1 MTMMKIRA
9 AYDSA
14 LLGGE
19 PPAWAQDRQ
28 WVFLL
33 TCYMLGGPEGR
44 NLGAPGYSHDFVAR
58 LFRPILERWG
68 EVIEVRDAPRHL
80 QASVDECL
88 RQGKKP
94 IHFSVLPFQDVSLVK
109 GAPNIV
115 MPAWE
120 YPDVPNESFD
130 GNPQN
135 DWPATADR
143 CDLCLVSGPFTAA
156 ALRRGGATVPIRI
169 VPVPTPAE
177 YFTLPARTVAEP
189 RKVACRGY
197 VFPPSGDAAAEATAP
212 VLAAAPRT
220 QRAGKAIEL
229 AFRRTLHATLG
240 KPAYERLSRLT
251 KGLKPAHR
259 RQPAFD
265 LPYPRVDEIELS
277 GVVFTSIFNPDDGR
291 KNWLDLLTGYLAA
304 LADRPDATL
313 VVKLIARR
321 EKSVRKVIDAYLRC
335 GISHRCRIVFLCDFL
350 SDEQMLSLCRATTFY
365 VQATRAEGNCLPL
378 MNYLAA
384 GRPGISPAHSSMGD
398 YFGDRSGLVVESHPE
413 PAAWPHDQRLR
424 LRTSW
429 GRIVWTS
436 LRDQIQAGY
445 HMATEQPERYRSLSA
460 TCRADMRAWASCQSV
475 ARRLEAALAETVGR
489 QPAGQTRAAA
499 ARPLTHADFAVQSWP
514 AAPLTRSNRHGTTND
529 PRPQGIRALGPRRG
543 DDRP

>member
-1 MTMMKIRA
+1 MTTMKVHA
-9 AYDSA
+9 AHDAAS
-14 LLGGE
+14 LGGE
-19 PPAWAQDRQ
+19 MPDWAQGGQ

-33 TCYMLGGPEGR
+33 TCYMLGGPEGH

-80 QASVDECL
+80 QESVDDCL
-88 RQGKKP
+88 RQGKQP
-94 IHFSVLPFQDVSLVK
+94 IHFSVLPFQDVCLVK
-109 GAPNIV
+109 DAPNIV

-169 VPVPTPAE
+169 VPVPTPAD
-177 YFTLPARTVAEP
+177 YFSLPMRTVAET

-197 VFPPSGDAAAEATAP
+197 VFPQPGAADVVATGPASAARAE
-212 VLAAAPRT
+212 
-220 QRAGKAIEL
+220 RAGKAIEV
-229 AFRRTLHATLG
+229 AVRRAIKTTLG
-240 KPAYERLSRLT
+240 KTVYERLSRLT
-251 KGLKPAHR
+251 KGLKPARR
-259 RQPAFD
+259 RQQAFD
-265 LPYPRVDEIELS
+265 LPYPRIEEIELS

-291 KNWLDLLTGYLAA
+291 KNWLDLLTGYLSA
-304 LADRPDATL
+304 LADRADATL

-321 EKSVRKVIDAYLRC
+321 EKSVRKVIDAYHRC
-335 GISHRCRIVFLCDFL
+335 GISHRCRIVFICDFL

-445 HMATEQPERYRSLSA
+445 RMATEQPESYRSLSA
-460 TCRADMRAWASCQSV
+460 TCRADMRAWASYQAV
-475 ARRLEAALAETVGR
+475 ARRLEAALADMVGR
-489 QPAGQTRAAA
+489 QPAGQRRAAA
-499 ARPLTHADFAVQSWP
+499 ARPLAHAEFGVQSCP
-514 AAPLTRSNRHGTTND
+514 AAPLKRSNRHGTTND
-529 PRPQGIRALGPRRG
+529 PRPQGVRAGGSGRG
-543 DDRP
+543 DGRT

>member
-1 MTMMKIRA
+1 MTTIKIHA
-9 AYDSA
+9 AHDSA
-14 LLGGE
+14 PRGGE
-19 PPAWAQDRQ
+19 MPVWPQDGRR
-28 WVFLL
+28 VFLL
-33 TCYMLGGPEGR
+33 TCYMLGGPEGQ

-80 QASVDECL
+80 QAFVDECL

-94 IHFSVLPFQDVSLVK
+94 IHFSVLPFQDVCLVK

-120 YPDVPNESFD
+120 YPDVPNEPFD

-169 VPVPTPAE
+169 VPVPTPAD
-177 YFTLPARTVAEP
+177 YFTLPVRTVAET
-189 RKVACRGY
+189 RKIACRGY
-197 VFPPSGDAAAEATAP
+197 VFPPPGDAAADAIAP
-212 VLAAAPRT
+212 AAAPRT
-220 QRAGKAIEL
+220 QRVGKAIEL
-229 AFRRTLHATLG
+229 AFRRTLQATLG
-240 KPAYERLSRLT
+240 KPAYEWLSRLT
-251 KGLKPAHR
+251 KGLKPARR

-445 HMATEQPERYRSLSA
+445 RMATEQPERYRSLAA
-460 TCRADMRAWASCQSV
+460 TCRADMRAWASYQAV

-529 PRPQGIRALGPRRG
+529 PRPQGIRAGGPRRG

>member
-1 MTMMKIRA
+1 MTMLQIDA
-9 AYDSA
+9 AHDA
-14 LLGGE
+14 TPLGGE
-19 PPAWAQDRQ
+19 TPAWAQEGQ

-33 TCYMLGGPEGR
+33 TCYMLGGPEGQ

-68 EVIEVRDAPRHL
+68 EVIEVRDAPRSL
-80 QASVDECL
+80 QASVDECR

-94 IHFSVLPFQDVSLVK
+94 IHFSVLPFQDVCLVK
-109 GAPNIV
+109 DAPNIV

-120 YPDVPNESFD
+120 YPDVPSESFD

-169 VPVPTPAE
+169 VPVPTPAG
-177 YFTLPARTVAEP
+177 YFALPARTVAET

-197 VFPPSGDAAAEATAP
+197 VFPQSGDEAADASAP
-212 VLAAAPRT
+212 AAAPRT
-220 QRAGKAIEL
+220 QRIGKAIEL
-229 AFRRTLHATLG
+229 AFRRTLQATLG
-240 KPAYERLSRLT
+240 QTAYERLSRLT
-251 KGLKPAHR
+251 QGLKPARR
-259 RQPAFD
+259 RQPVFD
-265 LPYPRVDEIELS
+265 LPYPRVEELELS

-291 KNWLDLLTGYLAA
+291 KNWLDLLTGYLSA
-304 LADRPDATL
+304 LADREDATL

-321 EKSVRKVIDAYLRC
+321 EKSVRKVIDAYRRC
-335 GISHRCRIVFLCDFL
+335 GISHRCRIVFICDFL

-398 YFGDRSGLVVESHPE
+398 YFGDRAGLVVASHPE

-445 HMATEQPERYRSLSA
+445 RMATEQPESYGSLSA
-460 TCRADMRAWASCQSV
+460 TCRADMRAWASYPSV
-475 ARRLEAALAETVGR
+475 SRRLEAALAEMVGR
-489 QPAGQTRAAA
+489 RPAGQRRAAA
-499 ARPLTHADFAVQSWP
+499 ARPLTAADFAVQSW
-514 AAPLTRSNRHGTTND
+514 AAGPLNRSNRHGTAND
-529 PRPQGIRALGPRRG
+529 ARPQGIRAGGP
-543 DDRP
+543 